1 MNKYTSFN
9 NSLAQRFIKYAKIDT
24 QSDPQS
30 PTCPSTEKQK
40 NLGRVLVQELQEM
53 GISDAEM
60 DNNGYVYGTIPANS
74 DKKLPVIF
82 FCSHMDTSPDCSGE
96 NVKPIIHDNYQGH
109 DIILPDDNKIVLKL
123 SEHKDLQ
130 YQIGNDIITAS
141 GTTLL
146 GADNKAGL
154 AEIMEAARFF
164 MENPEVKHGTIKV
177 LFTPDEEIGRG
188 VDQVNL
194 QKLGADFG
202 YTIDGET
209 LGSIED
215 ETFSAD
221 GASLIIHGVSTHPGF
236 AKGKMES
243 AIKIISE
250 VIDTL
255 PKDTLSPE
263 TTSQKEGFIH
273 PVSISG
279 QVEQAEAHF
288 IIRDFTDEKL
298 RAHGDHLKS
307 TVETVMANY
316 PGSTYE
322 LKISPQYRNMKQI
335 LDQYPKIV
343 EYGVEAIERAGVIA
357 KKQSIR
363 GGTDG
368 SRLSFMGLP
377 CPNIFAGEHAFHSK
391 QEWVSVQD
399 MEKAV
404 QTIINIACI
413 WEERGEF

>member
-1 MNKYTSFN
+1 MSTYTNFNK
-9 NSLAQRFIKYAKIDT
+9 SLEQRFIKYAKIDT
-24 QSDPQS
+24 QSDPNS
-30 PTCPSTEKQK
+30 PTCPSTLKQK
-40 NLGRVLVQELQEM
+40 NLGKELVQELLEI
-53 GISDAEM
+53 GVNDAEM
-60 DNNGYVYGTIPANS
+60 DDNGYVYGTIPSNTN
-74 DKKLPVIF
+74 KQLPVIF

-96 NVKPIIHDNYQGH
+96 NVKPIIHDNYQGQ
-109 DIILPDDNKIVLKL
+109 DLILPDDNNIVIKL
-123 SEHKDLQ
+123 SEHKDLKH
-130 YQIGNDIITAS
+130 QIGNDIITAS

-154 AEIMEAARFF
+154 AEIMEAAAFL
-164 MENPEVKHGTIKV
+164 MSNPDVKHGTIKL

-188 VDQVNL
+188 VDKADL
-194 QKLGADFG
+194 KKLGADFG

-221 GASLIIHGVSTHPGF
+221 GATLKIYGVSTHPGF

-243 AIKIISE
+243 AIKILAEI
-250 VIDTL
+250 IDSL
-255 PKDTLSPE
+255 PKDTLTPE
-263 TTSQKEGFIH
+263 ATHQKEGFIH
-273 PVSISG
+273 PVSMNG
-279 QVEQAEAHF
+279 QVEEAEAQF

-298 RAHGDHLKS
+298 AEHGQFLEETVKKVMAKYPKS
-307 TVETVMANY
+307 TY
-316 PGSTYE
+316 
-322 LKISPQYRNMKQI
+322 KINIKAQYRNMKQV
-335 LDQYPKIV
+335 LDQHPKIV
-343 EYGVEAIERAGVIA
+343 QYGIEAIERAGVVA
-357 KKQSIR
+357 KQQSIR

-368 SRLSFMGLP
+368 SRLSYMGLP

-413 WEERGEF
+413 WEEKG

>member
-1 MNKYTSFN
+1 MSTYTNFNK
-9 NSLAQRFIKYAKIDT
+9 SLEQRFIKYAKIDT
-24 QSDPQS
+24 QSDPDS
-30 PTCPSTEKQK
+30 PTCPSTLKQK
-40 NLGRVLVQELQEM
+40 NLGKELVQELLEI
-53 GISDAEM
+53 GVTDAEM
-60 DNNGYVYGTIPANS
+60 DDNGYVYGTIPSNTN
-74 DKKLPVIF
+74 KQLPVIF

-96 NVKPIIHDNYQGH
+96 NVKPIIHDNYQGQ
-109 DIILPDDNKIVLKL
+109 DLILPDDNNIVIKL
-123 SEHKDLQ
+123 SEHKDLKH
-130 YQIGNDIITAS
+130 QIGNDIITAS

-154 AEIMEAARFF
+154 AEIMEAAAFL
-164 MENPEVKHGTIKV
+164 MHNPDVKHGTIKL

-188 VDQVNL
+188 VDKVDL
-194 QKLGADFG
+194 KKLGADFG

-221 GASLIIHGVSTHPGF
+221 GATLKIYGVSTHPGF

-243 AIKIISE
+243 AIKILAEILDS
-250 VIDTL
+250 L
-255 PKDTLSPE
+255 PKDTLTPE
-263 TTSQKEGFIH
+263 TTHQKEGFIH
-273 PVSISG
+273 PVSMNG
-279 QVEQAEAHF
+279 QVEEAEAQF

-298 RAHGDHLKS
+298 AEHGQFLEKTVKKVMAKYPKS
-307 TVETVMANY
+307 TY
-316 PGSTYE
+316 
-322 LKISPQYRNMKQI
+322 KINIKAQYRNMKQV
-335 LDQYPKIV
+335 LDQHPKIV
-343 EYGVEAIERAGVIA
+343 QYGIEAIERAGVVA
-357 KKQSIR
+357 KQQSIR

-368 SRLSFMGLP
+368 SRLSYMGLP

-413 WEERGEF
+413 WEEKG